1 MEVRYFTN
9 WNLETFENIF
19 ANLSQ
24 STYTG
29 RPLVFDYTRL
39 GEADKKR
46 LGNGY
51 SIEFNFSKDVTYKKS
66 VTQGGSKLPN
76 DGVVYLQPDKSLTTV
91 EETTSLQVPNPNG
104 GYRTEKYV
112 TNTYCLMFHHKAIL
126 L

>member
-1 MEVRYFTN
+1 MSN
-9 WNLETFENIF
+9 WNLETFDNIYSSL
-19 ANLSQ
+19 AESSYN
-24 STYTG
+24 G
-29 RPLVFDYTRL
+29 RPVVFAYQKLTSDQRRL
-39 GEADKKR
+39 LDSGESLK
-46 LGNGY
+46 
-51 SIEFNFSKDVTYKKS
+51 FNFSKDIENGTQT
-66 VTQGGSKLPN
+66 TQGGSTLPN